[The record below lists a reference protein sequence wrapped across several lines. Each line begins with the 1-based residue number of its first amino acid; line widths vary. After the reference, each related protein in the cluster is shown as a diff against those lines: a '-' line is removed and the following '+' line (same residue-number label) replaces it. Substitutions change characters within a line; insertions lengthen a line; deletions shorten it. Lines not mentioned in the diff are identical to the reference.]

1 MMYFQAGLLIS
12 QYKYRYR

>member
-1 MMYFQAGLLIS
+1 LLIS

>member
-1 MMYFQAGLLIS
+1 VPAGLLIS